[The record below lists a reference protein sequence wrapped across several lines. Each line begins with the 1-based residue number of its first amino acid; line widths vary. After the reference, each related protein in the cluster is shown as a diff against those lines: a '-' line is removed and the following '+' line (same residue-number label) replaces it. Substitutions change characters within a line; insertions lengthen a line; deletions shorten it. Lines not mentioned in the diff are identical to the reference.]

1 MLALV
6 MFLTSFD
13 FQPRE
18 GFAVSGVC
26 RSSGRTPGLVGCLS
40 SDSVCQAQL
49 AQRLVDTT
57 INTVFKAIGR
67 KLLAFVIVARHN
79 SHTFNPPEALSFTD
93 LERRVAGTAI
103 TTRLFFL
110 AKG

>member
-18 GFAVSGVC
+18 GFAVSGAR
-26 RSSGRTPGLVGCLS
+26 RSSSRTPDCVGCVS
-40 SDSVCQAQL
+40 SDSVCQRQL
-49 AQRLVDTT
+49 AQRLVDPT

-67 KLLAFVIVARHN
+67 KLLAFDIVARHN